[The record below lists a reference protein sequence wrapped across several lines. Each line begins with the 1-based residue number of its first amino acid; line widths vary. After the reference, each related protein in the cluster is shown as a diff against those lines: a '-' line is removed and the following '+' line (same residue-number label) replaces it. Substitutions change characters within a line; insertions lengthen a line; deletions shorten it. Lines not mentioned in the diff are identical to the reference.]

1 MHYMHL
7 MQLSNFLDFPQQ
19 SNINKD
25 KILITGY
32 NQIFRISNFYYEIEM
47 LFYLNEILIQM
58 IAKIILKIFAAY

>member
-1 MHYMHL
+1 